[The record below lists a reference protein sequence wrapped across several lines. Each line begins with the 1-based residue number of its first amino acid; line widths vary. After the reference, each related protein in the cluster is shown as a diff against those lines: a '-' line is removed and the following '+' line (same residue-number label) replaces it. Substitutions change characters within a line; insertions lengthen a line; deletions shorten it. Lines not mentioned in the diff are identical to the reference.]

1 MQGCQPAD
9 RCEIPPMPKS
19 LSDIPLSVLDLSP
32 IVDGGSVAE
41 SFRNTV
47 SLARHVEALG
57 YRRFWLA
64 EHHNM
69 PGIASA
75 ATSVLIGHVAGQT
88 STIRVGSGGVMLPNH
103 SPLVIAEQFGTLAEL
118 YPGRIDLGLG
128 RAPGTDRA
136 TSRALGR
143 ESGTAESFPQDVQE
157 LIAYLGDPQP
167 GQQVKAVP
175 GMGTKVPVW
184 LLGSST
190 FSAQLAA
197 YLGLPFAF
205 AAHFAPKLLH
215 EALRLYRA
223 NFQPSENW
231 PEPHAMVGV
240 PVIAA
245 GSDDE
250 ASFLSTSSQQMI
262 LNIIRNQRS
271 TVPPPVETMEGR
283 WTLQEQAEVRQFF
296 GAAIIGGPD
305 TVKSQLEE
313 FVAATQADELIIHS
327 QFHRHEDRL
336 RSYEIVKDVAKLVT
350 ASAGPMA

>member
-1 MQGCQPAD
+1 MK
-9 RCEIPPMPKS
+9 PKS
-19 LSDIPLSVLDLSP
+19 LQDIPLSVLDLSP
-32 IVDGGSVAE
+32 VIEGGSIAQ
-41 SFRNTV
+41 SFRDSV
-47 SLARHVEALG
+47 SLAQHVEKLG
-57 YRRFWLA
+57 YNRFWLA

-75 ATSVLIGHVAGQT
+75 ATSVLVGHVAGQT

-103 SPLVIAEQFGTLAEL
+103 SPLIIAEHYGTLAEL
-118 YPGRIDLGLG
+118 YPDRIDLGLG

-136 TSRALGR
+136 TAHAIGR
-143 ESGTAESFPQDVQE
+143 DPNSADEFPQEVQQ
-157 LIAYLGDPQP
+157 LIHYLGDPIP
-167 GQQVKAVP
+167 GQKVKAVP

-223 NFQPSENW
+223 NFQPSERW
-231 PEPHAMVGV
+231 PEPYAMVGV

-245 GSDDE
+245 PTDE
-250 ASFLSTSSQQMI
+250 EAAFLSTSSQQMI
-262 LNIIRNQRS
+262 LNIVRNQRS
-271 TVPPPVETMEGR
+271 MVPPPVETMEGK
-283 WTLQEQAEVRQFF
+283 WSLSEQAEVRQFF
-296 GAAIIGGPD
+296 GAAIIGGPES
-305 TVKSQLEE
+305 VKSQLEE
-313 FVAATQADELIIHS
+313 FVAATGADELIIHS

-336 RSYEIVKDVAKLVT
+336 RSYEIVKDCGGRTLL
-350 ASAGPMA
+350 SSGGIGES